1 MKIIIQD
8 NRIAAVATD
17 EYVSTGMEQAVI
29 DAPAM
34 FDIDRISQYSYLDGE
49 LIDVPMEGH
58 TDPVPLS

>member
-8 NRIAAVATD
+8 SRIVATATD
-17 EYVSTGMEQAVI
+17 DYVSTGMEQAVI

-34 FDIDRISQYSYLDGE
+34 FDIDRISQYRYLDGE

-58 TDPVPLS
+58 ADPLSLS